1 MLLLGKFKNST
12 DVDFFKFKNSTDVDF
27 FNPISLVHH
36 DYLLFFL
43 SETVEEPQI
52 HPRDAQLPWRGMIP
66 V

>member
-1 MLLLGKFKNST
+1 MLLLG
-12 DVDFFKFKNSTDVDF
+12 KFKNSTDVDF